1 MNVDAPRLKMWF
13 EQELASLRAE
23 AADFGKTFRG
33 LARALELSGGH
44 SADPHVELLMQSF
57 AWLTSRLRYQL
68 EVDQAVLP
76 NALLGLLYPH
86 LEAPLPSMLIGEIEV
101 RPDGANFAHGARLER
116 GRYVYAMASDDRG
129 GQVRCRFRT
138 CYDTPL
144 WPLKVKSLDLAARNA
159 YALDPTDARTL
170 SVLRATIESSGRE
183 PIHALKAS
191 SLRFCIHGEDKQAYV
206 LYNAL
211 AMNLVRMAVR
221 LPDGELRYLE
231 ASQLRWCGFDDDEA
245 MLEASPLTHPGYRL
259 VQEYFA
265 FPQKFLFFEVAGLD
279 LSRAEGSFDLLF
291 LLDVPPSRTET
302 LNRDL
307 LRLNC
312 VPLINLYPQR
322 IEPFVLDQQ
331 RYEYRLVGDEQQYRY
346 CEVYAIQQLVSI
358 RPDRSPRP
366 IAPYFALDDFQDLE
380 KQDYFYAARREV
392 NQTGAV
398 HGTET
403 WVSFLDPELE
413 LTLPAEEMIGGM
425 AWCTNRRLP
434 SQLLVGTRLH
444 LEGPGPVT
452 TLSVASKPTP
462 NQPPQMVGERPWAL
476 VSQLCL
482 NHLSLVQAGSQ
493 APQGSSSQDK
503 QGPMVLK
510 NMLRL
515 HVGPA
520 SLTGHRQIDGL
531 RTLSTRR
538 VQRRLPRREAWRGFV
553 DCLQVRV
560 QVDPEHFEGGSA
572 VLFASVLQSFLAL
585 YAQVNTVVE
594 LKLESSDRRGE
605 LKSWQPLAGAQVNL

>member
-1 MNVDAPRLKMWF
+1 
-13 EQELASLRAE
+13 
-23 AADFGKTFRG
+23 
-33 LARALELSGGH
+33 
-44 SADPHVELLMQSF
+44 
-57 AWLTSRLRYQL
+57 
-68 EVDQAVLP
+68 
-76 NALLGLLYPH
+76 
-86 LEAPLPSMLIGEIEV
+86 MLIGEIEV
-101 RPDGANFAHGARLER
+101 RADGANFAHGARIER
-116 GRYVYAMASDDRG
+116 GRYVYAMAGDDQGR
-129 GQVRCRFRT
+129 QVRCRFRT

-144 WPLKVKSLDLAARNA
+144 WPLRVAGLDLAAPNA

-170 SVLRATIESSGRE
+170 SVLRATIVSTGKD
-183 PIHALKAS
+183 PIHALKPP

-206 LYNAL
+206 LYDAL
-211 AMNLVRMAVR
+211 ATHLVRLAVR
-221 LPDGELRYLE
+221 LPGGALRYLD
-231 ASQLRWCGFDDDEA
+231 ASQLRWCGFGSDEA

-279 LSRAEGSFDLLF
+279 LAGAEGRFELLF

-302 LNRDL
+302 LDRGL

-312 VPLINLYPQR
+312 LPLINLYPQR

-331 RYEYRLVGDEQQYRY
+331 HYEYRLVGDEQHYRY
-346 CEVYAIQQLVSI
+346 CEIYAIEELVSI

-366 IAPYFALDDFQDLE
+366 IAPYFALEDFQELE
-380 KQDYFYAARREV
+380 RQDYFYAARREV

-398 HGTET
+398 QGTET
-403 WVSFLDPELE
+403 WVSFLDPKLE
-413 LTLPAEEMIGGM
+413 LVHPAEEMIGGR
-425 AWCTNRRLP
+425 ALCTNRRLP

-444 LEGPGPVT
+444 LEGPGPVS
-452 TLSVASKPTP
+452 TLTVASKPTP

-482 NHLSLVQAGSQ
+482 NHLSLIDERPRAEG
-493 APQGSSSQDK
+493 AATADERR
-503 QGPMVLK
+503 QGPSVLK

-520 SLTGHRQIDGL
+520 SHTGHRQIDGL
-531 RTLSTRR
+531 RALSTRR
-538 VQRRLPRREAWRGFV
+538 VQRRMPRREAWRGFV
-553 DCLQVRV
+553 DCLQVRL
-560 QVDPEHFEGGSA
+560 QVDPGHFEGGSA
-572 VLFASVLQSFLAL
+572 VLFASVLQHFLAL

-605 LKSWQPLAGAQVNL
+605 LKSWQPLTGAQVNL

>member
-23 AADFGKTFRG
+23 AGEFGNTFPG

-44 SADPHVELLMQSF
+44 SGDPHVELLMQSF
-57 AWLTSRLRYQL
+57 AWLASRLRYQL

-101 RPDGANFAHGARLER
+101 RPDGANFAHGAKLDR
-116 GRYVYAMASDDRG
+116 GRYVYAMASDDQG

-138 CYDTPL
+138 CYETPL
-144 WPLKVKSLDLAARNA
+144 WPLRVKSLDLAARNA
-159 YALDPTDARTL
+159 YTLDPTDARTL
-170 SVLRATIESSGRE
+170 SVLSATIECTGKD
-183 PIHALKAS
+183 PIHALKPQ
-191 SLRFCIHGEDKQAYV
+191 SLRFCIHGEDKQAYA

-211 AMNLVRMAVR
+211 ATNLVRMAVR
-221 LPDGELRYLE
+221 LPDSNELRYLD
-231 ASQLRWCGFDDDEA
+231 ASQLHWCGFADDEA

-265 FPQKFLFFEVAGLD
+265 FPQKFLFFEVAGLN
-279 LSRAEGSFDLLF
+279 LANVQGSFELLF

-331 RYEYRLVGDEQQYRY
+331 HYEYRLVGDEQQYRH
-346 CEVYAIQQLVSI
+346 CEIYSIQELVSI

-403 WVSFLDPELE
+403 WVSFLDPDLE
-413 LTLPAEEMIGGM
+413 RTLPAEEMIGGK
-425 AWCTNRRLP
+425 ALCTNRRLP
-434 SQLLVGTRLH
+434 SQLLVGTCLH
-444 LEGPGPVT
+444 LEGAGAVS
-452 TLSVASKPTP
+452 TLKVASKPTP

-482 NHLSLVQAGSQ
+482 NHLSLVRADAQERGGS
-493 APQGSSSQDK
+493 AAQDK

-520 SLTGHRQIDGL
+520 SVTGHRQIDGL

-538 VQRRLPRREAWRGFV
+538 IQRRVPRREAWRGFV

-560 QVDPEHFEGGSA
+560 LIDPGYFEGGSA
-572 VLFASVLQSFLAL
+572 VLFASVLQRFLAL

-605 LKSWQPLAGAQVNL
+605 LKWQPLAGAQVNL

>member
-1 MNVDAPRLKMWF
+1 MNADAPRLKMWF

-23 AADFGKTFRG
+23 AVEFGGAFPAIAKT
-33 LARALELSGGH
+33 LELSGGR

-57 AWLTSRLRYQL
+57 AWLAGRLRYQL

-101 RPDGANFAHGARLER
+101 RADGANFVHGATLER
-116 GRYVYAMASDDRG
+116 GRHVYAMATNDLG
-129 GQVRCRFRT
+129 QQVRCRFRT
-138 CYDTPL
+138 CYATPL
-144 WPLKVKSLDLAARNA
+144 WPLQVTDLDLVAPNT
-159 YALDPTDARTL
+159 YALDPTDTRTL
-170 SVLRATIESSGRE
+170 SILRATVSCSGKD
-183 PIHALKAS
+183 PIHALKPPF
-191 SLRFCIHGEDKQAYV
+191 LRFCIQGEDKQGYG
-206 LYNAL
+206 LYDAL
-211 AMNLVRMAVR
+211 AMHLVRMAVR
-221 LPDGELRYLE
+221 LPGSGELRYLD
-231 ASQLRWCGFDDDEA
+231 ASQLRWCGFEADEA
-245 MLEASPLTHPGYRL
+245 MLEANPLTHPGYRL

-265 FPQKFLFFEVAGLD
+265 FPQKFLFFDVAGLD
-279 LSRAEGSFDLLF
+279 LDGADKAFELLF
-291 LLDVPPSRTET
+291 LLDLPPSKTDT
-302 LNRDL
+302 LDRGL

-312 VPLINLYPQR
+312 LPLINLYPQR

-331 RYEYRLVGDEQQYRY
+331 RYEYRVVGDEQNHRF
-346 CEVYAIQQLVSI
+346 CEIYAIQELVSI

-366 IAPYFALDDFQDLE
+366 IAPYFSLDDFQQLE
-380 KQDYFYAARREV
+380 KQDYFYAPRREV

-403 WVSFLDPELE
+403 YVSFLDPELE
-413 LTLPAEEMIGGM
+413 LTQPAEEMIGGT
-425 AWCTNRRLP
+425 ALCTNRRLP
-434 SQLLVGTRLH
+434 SQLLVGSLLY
-444 LEGPGPVT
+444 LEGAGPVA

-482 NHLSLVQAGSQ
+482 NHLSLV
-493 APQGSSSQDK
+493 SSA
-503 QGPMVLK
+503 QGPAVLK

-531 RTLSTRR
+531 RALTTRR
-538 VQRRLPRREAWRGFV
+538 IQKRLPRRQAWRGFV

-560 QVDPEHFEGGSA
+560 QIDPGHFEGGSA
-572 VLFASVLQSFLAL
+572 VLFAGVLQRFLAL
-585 YAQVNTVVE
+585 YAEVNTVVE

-605 LKSWQPLAGAQVNL
+605 LKSWEPLTGAQVNL